1 MARRVVITGMSMITP
16 LGVGLEETW
25 DGLIAGR
32 SGTARLTR
40 LDASRFKACA
50 AGEVRDFE
58 PEKWIEPKTLRR
70 MGRFTQF
77 AIIAARDAWRDAGLV
92 LTDEQSL
99 RAGCVLGNASGGI
112 PEIEYYKEVLAKGGP
127 SRLSPHLMPQ
137 ITSNQAPGQ
146 VAIDLGLRGPIS
158 CVVTACSSGNNA
170 IGTAARFIRDEQA
183 DVMVSG
189 STEACLAE
197 ICYGALDRV
206 GAISREVDDP
216 SSACRPF
223 DLNRSG
229 MVPAEGAGILV
240 LEEENLA
247 RRRGAR
253 IYAEILGYGNSCD
266 AFHTLAPAP
275 DGSGVARCIR
285 AALRDAGIDPA
296 QVGYINAHGTATKL
310 NDEAET
316 IGIKAALGHHAS
328 KVPVSSTK
336 SMLGHML
343 GGSGG
348 AEAVISALVISRGSI
363 PPTINY
369 ETPDPLC
376 DLDCVPNTAREVPVA
391 IALSNSFGFGG
402 TNATLLLGR
411 YRD

>member
-1 MARRVVITGMSMITP
+1 MVRRVVISGMSMITP
-16 LGVGLEETW
+16 LGLGLEETW
-25 DGLIAGR
+25 AGLLEGR
-32 SGTARLTR
+32 SGTARLKR

-50 AGEVRDFE
+50 AGEVRDFV
-58 PEKWIEPKTLRR
+58 PEKWIETKALRR
-70 MGRFTQF
+70 MGRYTQF
-77 AIIAARDAWRDAGLV
+77 AIVAARRAWDDSGLV
-92 LTDEQSL
+92 LSDEQSL

-112 PEIEYYKEVLAKGGP
+112 PEIEVSKEILDAGGP
-127 SRLSPHLMPQ
+127 SRLSPHLMPR

-170 IGTAARFIRDEQA
+170 IGTAARFIRDDQA

-189 STEACLAE
+189 GTEACLAE

-206 GAISREVDDP
+206 GAISREWDDP

-240 LEEENLA
+240 LEEESRA

-253 IYAEILGYGNSCD
+253 IYAEVLGYGNSCD

-275 DGSGVARCIR
+275 DGSGVARCIQ

-296 QVGYINAHGTATKL
+296 QVGYINAHGTGTKL

-316 IGIKAALGHHAS
+316 IGVKAALAHHAR

-348 AEAVISALVISRGSI
+348 AEAVISALVISSGAI

-369 ETPDPLC
+369 QTPDPAC
-376 DLDCVPNTAREVPVA
+376 DLDYVPNTARETPVA

-402 TNATLLLGR
+402 TNATLVLGR
-411 YRD
+411 YSG

>member
-16 LGVGLEETW
+16 LGVGLRESW
-25 DGLIAGR
+25 DGLVEGLSA
-32 SGTARLTR
+32 TARMTR
-40 LDASRFKACA
+40 MEASRFKACA
-50 AGEVRDFE
+50 AGEVRDFL
-58 PEKWIEPKTLRR
+58 PEKWIDPKALRR

-77 AIIAARDAWRDAGLV
+77 AIVAARSAWRDAGLA

-112 PEIEYYKEVLAKGGP
+112 PEIESSKEILARAGP

-158 CVVTACSSGNNA
+158 CIVTACSSGNNA
-170 IGTAARFIRDEQA
+170 IGTSARFIRDDQA

-189 STEACLAE
+189 GTEACLSE

-206 GAISREVDDP
+206 GAISREWDDP

-223 DLNRSG
+223 DLNRTG
-229 MVPAEGAGILV
+229 MVPSEGAGILV
-240 LEEENLA
+240 LEEEGRA

-253 IYAEILGYGNSCD
+253 IYAEVLGCGNSCD

-275 DGSGVARCIR
+275 DGSGVMRCIKE
-285 AALRDAGIDPA
+285 ALRDARIDPA
-296 QVGYINAHGTATKL
+296 QVGYINAHGTGTKL

-316 IGIKAALGHHAS
+316 LGIKAALAHHARE
-328 KVPVSSTK
+328 VPVSSTK
-336 SMLGHML
+336 SMLGHLL

-348 AEAVISALVISRGSI
+348 AEAVISALVISSGAI

-369 ETPDPLC
+369 ETPDPIC
-376 DLDCVPNTAREVPVA
+376 DLDYVPNTARETPVA
-391 IALSNSFGFGG
+391 VALSNSFGFGG
-402 TNATLLLGR
+402 TNATLVLGR
-411 YRD
+411 YSG

>member
-16 LGVGLEETW
+16 LGVGLQETW
-25 DGLIAGR
+25 DGLLAGR
-32 SGTARLTR
+32 SGTARTTR
-40 LDASRFKACA
+40 MDASRFKACA
-50 AGEVRDFE
+50 VGEVRDFL
-58 PEKWIEPKTLRR
+58 PEKWIERKALRG

-77 AIIAARDAWRDAGLV
+77 AIVAARSAWRDAGLV
-92 LTDEQSL
+92 LSDEQSL

-112 PEIEYYKEVLAKGGP
+112 PEIERAKEVLDAAGP
-127 SRLSPHLMPQ
+127 SRLSPHLMPR

-189 STEACLAE
+189 GTEACLAE

-206 GAISREVDDP
+206 GAISRELDDP
-216 SSACRPF
+216 GSACRPF

-240 LEEENLA
+240 LEEERRA

-253 IYAEILGYGNSCD
+253 IYAEVLGYGNSCD

-275 DGSGVARCIR
+275 DGSGVSRCIKE
-285 AALRDAGIDPA
+285 ALRDASIHPA
-296 QVGYINAHGTATKL
+296 QVGYINAHGTATTL
-310 NDEAET
+310 NDAAET
-316 IGIKAALGHHAS
+316 LGIKAALAHHA
-328 KVPVSSTK
+328 KDVPVSSTK
-336 SMLGHML
+336 SMLGHLL

-348 AEAVISALVISRGSI
+348 VEAIISALVISSGAI

-369 ETPDPLC
+369 ETPDPAC
-376 DLDCVPNTAREVPVA
+376 DLDYVPNTARETRVDV
-391 IALSNSFGFGG
+391 ALSNSFGFGG
-402 TNATLLLGR
+402 TNATLVLGR
-411 YRD
+411 YTG